1 MRQATIVR
9 AVPIGFV
16 PFTFLNMD
24 DAPQITEL
32 LAAWG
37 SGDRS
42 ALDQLIPL
50 VYDELRRIAHRHLQ
64 GERDEHTLQTTALVN
79 EVYLKLANERAMHWH
94 GRGHFL
100 AVAAQL
106 MRNILVDYARTR
118 NYAKRGGGAQPVALE
133 EALAVAD
140 EGAAELLALDDA
152 LQRLAAFDERKS
164 RVAVLRFFAG
174 LSVEETAQVLDVAP
188 VTVMRDWQFAKAWL
202 QRELS
207 K

>member
-1 MRQATIVR
+1 
-9 AVPIGFV
+9 
-16 PFTFLNMD
+16 MD
-24 DAPQITEL
+24 EAPQITEL

-37 SGDRS
+37 NGDRS
-42 ALDQLIPL
+42 ALDRLIPL

-64 GERDEHTLQTTALVN
+64 GERAEHTLQTTALVN
-79 EVYLKLANERAMHWH
+79 EVYLKLANERAMQWH

-133 EALAVAD
+133 EALTVAD
-140 EGAAELLALDDA
+140 ERAAGLLALDDA
-152 LQRLAAFDERKS
+152 LQRLATFDERKS

-174 LSVEETAQVLDVAP
+174 LSVEETAQVLEVAP
-188 VTVMRDWQFAKAWL
+188 VTVMRDWQFARAWL